1 MAMNSVNTNMGA
13 MVALQSLNRTNNE
26 MATTQK
32 AISTG
37 FRVADATD
45 DGAAYAV
52 AQRVR
57 SDVGALTSVNQELN
71 GTKGL
76 VGTTLDGLDQV
87 SKTLISMK
95 EDLVKLA
102 SDSIQGAAR
111 SDYIKSYNEKLQT
124 VKDFLAD
131 SDYNGK
137 TLIGDFGGTTTQ
149 AVKDAAGFG
158 DVAVIRNEKGNAYNI
173 AAFETTTLV
182 TSITFTST
190 QLADTT
196 AASGAL
202 AKTGAFNA
210 AIETVGTQ
218 MNTLGTASKY
228 LDSQITFN
236 NDKIDSMKGGIGALI
251 DADLSK
257 EAANLQ
263 ALQIRQQ
270 LGTQALSMANQ
281 APQSLLSLFR

>member
-13 MVALQSLNRTNNE
+13 MVALASLNRTNNE

-76 VGTTLDGLDQV
+76 VNTTVKGLDKV
-87 SKTLISMK
+87 SNMMISMK

-102 SDSIQGAAR
+102 SDSVQGDAR
-111 SDYIKSYNEKLQT
+111 TNYIKSYNEKLQN

-137 TLIGDFGGTTTQ
+137 TLIGDFGTATQ

-158 DVAVIRNEKGNAYNI
+158 DVAVIRNEKGDAYNI
-173 AAFETTTLV
+173 ASFETSTLV
-182 TSITFTST
+182 TSITFTNA

-196 AASGAL
+196 VAAGAL

-228 LDSQITFN
+228 MDSQITFN
-236 NDKIDSMKGGIGALI
+236 NDKIDSIKGGIGALI